1 MQSSQAVSNAKRL
14 GWPLTEVEEA
24 VYRTEAPGGYP
35 FYLVDREQPSRGE
48 YGPGFCLR
56 QHLWTVTGWL
66 IIGFEDNLEL
76 NPPITFNI
84 NIISL
89 KCFTMS
95 ISDQEIIAETINL
108 LSRTLHGCYSG
119 NGSQFCTN
127 T

>member
-1 MQSSQAVSNAKRL
+1 MSNAKRL

-24 VYRTEAPGGYP
+24 VYRTEAPGGC
-35 FYLVDREQPSRGE
+35 
-48 YGPGFCLR
+48 PGFCLR

-66 IIGFEDNLEL
+66 IIGFEVNLEL

-108 LSRTLHGCYSG
+108 LSRTLHGMAAILEMDH
-119 NGSQFCTN
+119 NFAPILK
-127 T
+127 